1 MVSINSINIESIN
14 KAKRIVLK
22 VGSSLIVNPNTGN
35 INSAW
40 VENLANDILFLL
52 NNNKEILIV
61 SSGAIALGKTEL
73 NLQNKSLILSEKQA
87 AAATGQIVLA
97 KAWKSVFEKIEIK
110 CAQILV
116 GHSDLETRR
125 TAMNTRATLNTLL
138 KLKVIPIIN
147 ENDTVA
153 TLEIRYGDN
162 DQLAA
167 RISELVEADV
177 LVLLSDIDGL
187 YSEDPKSSK
196 KAEFIG
202 EIHYITKDIEA
213 MAKNTTSNIASGGMI
228 TKIKAAK
235 IATAAGCNL
244 IIAHGQNNNSLLKL
258 INGGK
263 HSIFKANLTPLNAKK
278 NWILSKKN
286 KLKFIIIDKD
296 AEKALIS
303 GKSLLANGIKS
314 NSDNFDRG
322 EIINIFSIDNN
333 ILGCGIIA
341 YDAKE
346 INKIQGKQSKD
357 IERLLGYKVK
367 DEAIHSNDIVLNQER
382 VQ

>member
-40 VENLANDILFLL
+40 VENLANNILFLL
-52 NNNKEILIV
+52 NKNKEVLIV

-73 NLQNKSLILSEKQA
+73 NLQNKSLVLSEKQA

-97 KAWKSVFEKIEIK
+97 KAWKNVFEKIEIK

-167 RISELVEADV
+167 RISQLVEADV

-187 YSEDPKSSK
+187 YSEDPKSCK
-196 KAEFIG
+196 DAKFIAEID
-202 EIHYITKDIEA
+202 YITKDIEA

-244 IIAHGQNNNSLLKL
+244 IIAYGKNNNSLLNL

-263 HSIFKANLTPLNAKK
+263 HSIFKSNLTPLSAKK
-278 NWILSKKN
+278 KWILSKKN
-286 KLKFIIIDKD
+286 KLKFIIIDKG
-296 AEKALIS
+296 AEKTLIS

-314 NSDNFDRG
+314 NSYNFDRG
-322 EIINIFSIDNN
+322 EIINILSIDNN
-333 ILGCGIIA
+333 LLGFGIMA

-346 INKIQGKQSKD
+346 IKKIQGKKSKD
-357 IERLLGYKVK
+357 IEKLLGYKVK
-367 DEAIHSNDIVLNQER
+367 DEAIHRNDIVLN
-382 VQ
+382 